1 MNGVQTWGE
10 AITVSLLSLWER
22 FINFLPAL
30 IGAVIVFVFGWIIA
44 VALGKLISRAI
55 KAAKV
60 DQAFDKIGAGKKL
73 AEAGISGSIS
83 GFIGGLVKWFFVL
96 VFLLAAVDILKL
108 EKVTTFL
115 NSILLYIPNV
125 VVSVIILAVVFLLG
139 NFVYHIVKGSTRA
152 AGVMSATLL
161 ATISKWSIIVFG
173 ILAALIQ
180 LGIATSLVSTIF
192 IGFVAMFSLAGGLA
206 FGLGGKD
213 EAAKILAKLREEIS
227 ERHYNSEKCIYCKKL
242 RFGGV
247 FCFVDRGLDPV
258 VNFRPFRLGGTK
270 ICLIKRNL

>member
-30 IGAVIVFVFGWIIA
+30 LGAVLVFLFGWIIA
-44 VALGKLISRAI
+44 VALGKMVEKLI
-55 KAAKV
+55 KAVKV
-60 DQAFDKIGAGKKL
+60 DDAFEKIGAGKKL
-73 AEAGISGSIS
+73 KEEGINGSVS
-83 GFIGGLVKWFFVL
+83 GFLGGLVKWFFIL

-108 EKVTTFL
+108 DKVTSFL

-139 NFVYHIVKGSTRA
+139 NFVYNVVKGSTRA

-161 ATISKWSIIVFG
+161 ATISKWAIIIFG

-192 IGFVAMFSLAGGLA
+192 VGIVAMFSLAGGLA

-213 EAAKILAKLREEIS
+213 EAAAILKKLREEIG
-227 ERHYNSEKCIYCKKL
+227 ER
-242 RFGGV
+242 R
-247 FCFVDRGLDPV
+247 
-258 VNFRPFRLGGTK
+258 
-270 ICLIKRNL
+270 